1 MTQPKSIPITPSTAE
16 NHSTSSKFHDILAK
30 ERTGWRRFSWIIWAL
45 IGPGLLAMI
54 GDNDA
59 GGVVEYAVTGIQF
72 GIGLFVPLILCL
84 APLTFT
90 IQEMT
95 MRLSAVTQT
104 GYTKLVFRHFG
115 RFFGYYSIGT
125 LMIENL
131 LTLMTEFIGMT
142 AGLMMFG
149 LPLWISDLMSL
160 ILVVSLAIFTGY
172 WTKERLALFVGA
184 LNGVFLIIA
193 LLTHPSMSAIG
204 HAFIAWTIPK
214 GMGHLLIW
222 FIVATVGNAIAP
234 WMIFF
239 QGSAAIDKG
248 ITAKELK
255 LGRIDT
261 LLGSV
266 LQVII
271 AVAILLCGASLYGHI
286 HNASAL
292 GPAAIIQALT
302 PTSGRA
308 ASILFGFGLFNAG
321 FLAAITISLSSSW
334 TVADAFGFARSLNDR
349 ISTAPKFYAVYIGS
363 LVFAALAILIP
374 GLPLNFI
381 AVLSQAMGAMVMIP
395 ILIFLVVLTSSR
407 KIMGEFAN
415 GPILR
420 VWGFAIASILIGLT
434 IALLTQVI

>member
-1 MTQPKSIPITPSTAE
+1 MTQSKSMPATPG
-16 NHSTSSKFHDILAK
+16 NGDHSAPTSKFHAILAK
-30 ERTGWRRFSWIIWAL
+30 DRTGWRKFSWMMWAL
-45 IGPGLLAMI
+45 IGPGLLTMI

-72 GIGLFVPLILCL
+72 GISFFIPLILCL

-125 LMIENL
+125 LIVENL

-149 LPLWISDLMSL
+149 LPLWSSDLLSL

-193 LLTHPSMSAIG
+193 LLTHPSIGAIE
-204 HAFIAWTIPK
+204 HTFTAWTIPK
-214 GMGHLLIW
+214 GLGSLVIW
-222 FIVATVGNAIAP
+222 FVVATVGNAIAP

-239 QGSAAIDKG
+239 QGSAVLDKG

-261 LLGSV
+261 LLGSI
-266 LQVII
+266 LQVLI
-271 AVAILLCGASLYGHI
+271 AVAILLCGAALYGHI
-286 HNASAL
+286 QHVTTV
-292 GPAAIIQALT
+292 GPAAIIQGLT
-302 PTSGRA
+302 PAAGRI

-349 ISTAPKFYAVYIGS
+349 ISTASKFYAVYIGS
-363 LVFAALAILIP
+363 LVFAAAAILIP

-381 AVLSQAMGAMVMIP
+381 AVLSQAMGAIVMIP
-395 ILIFLVVLTSSR
+395 ILIFLVILTSSR
-407 KIMGEFAN
+407 KVMGDYAN
-415 GPILR
+415 TGVLR
-420 VWGFAIASILIGLT
+420 VWGFMIVGLLISLT
-434 IALLTQVI
+434 IALLTKIL